1 MNKLNSGFNKNS
13 QETLT
18 HILELFENLSNPEIV
33 LIKGE
38 NNCVVNTIVLCFK
51 SLFHQ
56 NHAMKH
62 NGYQFHL
69 KKNDEMKKL
78 LSPI

>member
-33 LIKGE
+33 LIKGG
-38 NNCVVNTIVLCFK
+38 NNCVVNTIVYYTLNPFSSK
-51 SLFHQ
+51 PR
-56 NHAMKH
+56 
-62 NGYQFHL
+62 
-69 KKNDEMKKL
+69 DEA
-78 LSPI
+78 

>member
-1 MNKLNSGFNKNS
+1 MNRLNSGFNKNS

-33 LIKGE
+33 LIKRE
-38 NNCVVNTIVLCFK
+38 NNCVVNTVFCFK